1 MLQIMN
7 KLRPGA
13 TSSVAPCS
21 RSAFGGRS
29 KLTNWRSQ
37 SFTDAANEA
46 NASPEVIRNAKRT
59 RALQRRQTRQV
70 PPVFTLKHLS
80 HLTGVSYGFLR
91 DCVERY
97 GDEPYKVFRIL
108 KRQLPGETKPRY
120 RMISVPDD
128 RLMAAQRWINSQIL
142 QNLDVHTAS
151 TAFKSGSDIVEAASR
166 HCGCRWLIKMD
177 IVNFFE
183 SVSEQQV
190 YHVFSAA
197 GYQPLVAFELG
208 RICTRM
214 GQYSFARRGRKWHSP
229 GQEDPTIPE
238 YHSSLL
244 GHLPQGAPTSP
255 MLANLAM
262 IRFDEIVTAI
272 AADRGLIYSRYADD
286 LSFSTDDDTF
296 DRNDARTLVS
306 LVKAELQNHG
316 FRSHYAKTK
325 ICPPGSRR
333 IVLGLLVDGDEPHL
347 SKSYRKNLDQ
357 HLHFMSPESV
367 GPVAHAAY
375 KNFTTVYGLK
385 NHVEGL
391 IVHAMQVDPDFA
403 QAAWNKFNRVEWP

>member
-37 SFTDAANEA
+37 SFTDAANEV
-46 NASPEVIRNAKRT
+46 NASRDVIRNAKRT

-108 KRQLPGETKPRY
+108 KRQLPRETKPRY

-128 RLMAAQRWINSQIL
+128 RLMAAQRWINAQIL
-142 QNLDVHTAS
+142 QNLDVHAAS
-151 TAFKSGSDIVEAASR
+151 TAFKSGSHIVEAASR

-190 YHVFSAA
+190 FHVFSAA
-197 GYQPLVAFELG
+197 GYQPLVAFELA

-214 GQYSFARRGRKWHSP
+214 GQYSFSRRGIKWMSP
-229 GQEDPTIPE
+229 RQEEPAIPE

-244 GHLPQGAPTSP
+244 GHLIMG
-255 MLANLAM
+255 L
-262 IRFDEIVTAI
+262 
-272 AADRGLIYSRYADD
+272 GLIMRRLRFTRRDQGGLCSAYWWMEMSHVYRSLTAKIWINICTLCLQKVSARSRTR
-286 LSFSTDDDTF
+286 LT
-296 DRNDARTLVS
+296 
-306 LVKAELQNHG
+306 
-316 FRSHYAKTK
+316 
-325 ICPPGSRR
+325 R
-333 IVLGLLVDGDEPHL
+333 ILRP
-347 SKSYRKNLDQ
+347 
-357 HLHFMSPESV
+357 FM
-367 GPVAHAAY
+367 G
-375 KNFTTVYGLK
+375 
-385 NHVEGL
+385 
-391 IVHAMQVDPDFA
+391 
-403 QAAWNKFNRVEWP
+403 

>member
-37 SFTDAANEA
+37 SFTEAAKEA
-46 NASPEVIRNAKRT
+46 NATAAVIRNAKRT
-59 RALQRRQTRQV
+59 RALQARRARQV
-70 PPVFTLKHLS
+70 PPIFTLKHLS
-80 HLTGVSYGFLR
+80 HLTGVNYGFLR

-97 GDEPYKVFRIL
+97 GEEPYKVFRIL
-108 KRQLPGETKPRY
+108 KRQIPGETTPRY

-128 RLMAAQRWINSQIL
+128 RLMATQRWINAQIL
-142 QNLDVHTAS
+142 QKLDVHDAS
-151 TAFKSGSDIVEAASR
+151 TAFKSGCDIVEAASR

-190 YHVFSAA
+190 FHVFSAA
-197 GYQPLVAFELG
+197 GYQPLIAFELA

-214 GQYSFARRGRKWHSP
+214 GQHSFARRGRKWMSS
-229 GQEDPTIPE
+229 GQPDPAIPE

-262 IRFDEIVTAI
+262 VRFDEIVTAI
-272 AADRGLIYSRYADD
+272 AADRGLVYSRYADD
-286 LSFSTDDDTF
+286 LSFSTDDDAF
-296 DRNDARTLVS
+296 DRSHAQTLIS
-306 LVKAELQNHG
+306 LVKSELQNHG

-333 IVLGLLVDGDEPHL
+333 IVLGLLVDGDEPRL
-347 SKSYRKNLDQ
+347 SKSYRKKLDQ
-357 HLHFMSPESV
+357 HLHFMSPNSV
-367 GPVAHAAY
+367 GPVAHAAH

-391 IVHAMQVDPDFA
+391 IIHAAQVNRTYA
-403 QAAWNKFNRVEWP
+403 QTAWDKFNRIEWP

>member
-13 TSSVAPCS
+13 MSSVAPCS

-37 SFTDAANEA
+37 SFADAANEE
-46 NASPEVIRNAKRT
+46 NSSSELIINVKRT
-59 RALQRRQTRQV
+59 RALQTRRTRQV

-91 DCVERY
+91 DCVERW

-108 KRQLPGETKPRY
+108 KRNLPGESKSRY

-128 RLMAAQRWINSQIL
+128 RLMAVQRWINTQIL
-142 QNLDVHTAS
+142 QNINVHPAS
-151 TAFKSGSDIVEAASR
+151 TAFKSGSHIVEAAKR

-190 YHVFSAA
+190 FHVFSAA
-197 GYQPLVAFELG
+197 GYQPLVAFELA
-208 RICTRM
+208 RICTRV
-214 GQYSFARRGRKWHSP
+214 GQHSFARRGKKWFSQRKE
-229 GQEDPTIPE
+229 GTVIPE
-238 YHSSLL
+238 YHNFLL

-262 IRFDEIVTAI
+262 MRFDQIVTAI
-272 AADRGLIYSRYADD
+272 ASDRGLIYSRYADD
-286 LSFSTDDDTF
+286 LSFSTDDDAF
-296 DRNDARTLVS
+296 DRNDARTLIS
-306 LVKAELQNHG
+306 LVKSELQNHG
-316 FRSHYAKTK
+316 FRPHYAKTK

-333 IVLGLLVDGDEPHL
+333 IVLGLLVDGDEPRL
-347 SKSYRKNLDQ
+347 SKAYRKNLDQ

-367 GPVAHAAY
+367 GPVAHATHR
-375 KNFTTVYGLK
+375 NFTSVYGLK

-391 IVHAMQVDPDFA
+391 IVHAMQVDPNFA
-403 QAAWNKFNRVEWP
+403 RAAWKKFNRVEWP

>member
-21 RSAFGGRS
+21 RSAFGGQS

-37 SFTDAANEA
+37 SFTETAREA
-46 NASPEVIRNAKRT
+46 NAPAQLIQNAKRT
-59 RALQRRQTRQV
+59 RSLQRARVRQV
-70 PPVFTLKHLS
+70 PPIFTLKHLS

-91 DCVERY
+91 NCVERF
-97 GDEPYKVFRIL
+97 GEEPYKVFRML
-108 KRQLPGETKPRY
+108 KRQLPGETKARY

-128 RLMAAQRWINSQIL
+128 RLMAVQRWINTQIL
-142 QNLDVHTAS
+142 QNLSVNPAS
-151 TAFKSGSDIVEAASR
+151 TAFKSGSQIVDAAER

-190 YHVFSAA
+190 FHVFSSA
-197 GYQPLVAFELG
+197 GYQPLVAFELA

-214 GQYSFARRGRKWHSP
+214 GQQSFARRGRKWHSP
-229 GQEDPTIPE
+229 EKEDFTIPH
-238 YHSSLL
+238 YYSPLL

-262 IRFDEIVTAI
+262 KRFDEIVTAI
-272 AADRGLIYSRYADD
+272 ANDRGLVYSRYADD
-286 LSFSTDDDTF
+286 LSFSTDDESFGRD
-296 DRNDARTLVS
+296 DARTLIS
-306 LVKAELQNHG
+306 LVKSELGNHG
-316 FRSHYAKTK
+316 FQSHYAKTK

-333 IVLGLLVDGDEPHL
+333 IVLGLLVDSDEPRL
-347 SKSYRKNLDQ
+347 AKSYRKNLDQ

-367 GPVAHAAY
+367 GPVAHAAH
-375 KNFTTVYGLK
+375 KNFRSVYGLK

-391 IVHAMQVDPDFA
+391 IVHAMQVDRVYA
-403 QAAWNKFNRVEWP
+403 QTAWDKFNRVEWP

>member
-37 SFTDAANEA
+37 SFTEAAKEA
-46 NASPEVIRNAKRT
+46 NATAAVIRNAKRT
-59 RALQRRQTRQV
+59 RALQARRARQV
-70 PPVFTLKHLS
+70 PPIFTLKHLS
-80 HLTGVSYGFLR
+80 HLTGVNYGFLR

-97 GDEPYKVFRIL
+97 GEEPYKVFRIL
-108 KRQLPGETKPRY
+108 KRQIPGETTPRY
-120 RMISVPDD
+120 RIISVPDD
-128 RLMAAQRWINSQIL
+128 RLMATQRWINAQIL
-142 QNLDVHTAS
+142 QKMDVHDAS
-151 TAFKSGSDIVEAASR
+151 TAFKSGCDIVEAASR

-190 YHVFSAA
+190 FHVFSAA
-197 GYQPLVAFELG
+197 GYQKLVAFELA

-214 GQYSFARRGRKWHSP
+214 GQHSFARRGRKWMSP
-229 GQEDPTIPE
+229 GQPDQAITE

-262 IRFDEIVTAI
+262 VRFDEIVTAI
-272 AADRGLIYSRYADD
+272 AADRGLVYSRYADD
-286 LSFSTDDDTF
+286 LSFSTDDDAF
-296 DRNDARTLVS
+296 DRSHAQTLIS
-306 LVKAELQNHG
+306 LVKSELQNHG

-333 IVLGLLVDGDEPHL
+333 IVLGLLVDGDEPRL
-347 SKSYRKNLDQ
+347 SKSYRKKLDQ
-357 HLHFMSPESV
+357 HLHFMSPNSV
-367 GPVAHAAY
+367 GPVDHAAH

-391 IVHAMQVDPDFA
+391 IIHAAQVDRTYA
-403 QAAWNKFNRVEWP
+403 QTAWDKFNRIEWP